1 MPVVIRKLE
10 LGQPAVQQKVLAIL
24 SHVNKVRVVA
34 ETAVW
39 VCVTRACT
47 VLSAHSPPHPF
58 LWQRLKPLPAVQL
71 PLRELAELYGDA
83 SSAPLS
89 RNFALVYVEKACARA
104 KAVDVAAEVRVV
116 LAGLVMELAW
126 YDGRHL

>member
-24 SHVNKVRVVA
+24 SHVNKVRVAA
-34 ETAVW
+34 ETAAGG
-39 VCVTRACT
+39 CGTRACA
-47 VLSAHSPPHPF
+47 VLSAPF
-58 LWQRLKPLPAVQL
+58 PRTPLWQRLKPLPAVQL

-116 LAGLVMELAW
+116 LAGLVMELA
-126 YDGRHL
+126 